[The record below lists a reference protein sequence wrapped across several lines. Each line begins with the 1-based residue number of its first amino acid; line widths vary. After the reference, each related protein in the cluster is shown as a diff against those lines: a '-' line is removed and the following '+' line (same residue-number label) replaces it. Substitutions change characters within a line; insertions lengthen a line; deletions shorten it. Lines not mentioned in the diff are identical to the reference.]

1 VSLPGAH
8 AGYAL
13 ALGLTI
19 ALEVPIVAAFYR
31 GRRRLMAAAC
41 ALATTATHLALHFA
55 FPRFLAPGA
64 ALLAGEVFATLAEAA
79 AYAAA
84 ARGGIGRA
92 LVASAV
98 ANSVSYGAGLLLF
111 R

>member
-1 VSLPGAH
+1 MSLPGPL
-8 AGYAL
+8 AGYVL

-19 ALEVPIVAAFYR
+19 ALEVPVVAGFYP
-31 GRRRLMAAAC
+31 GRRARLALVC
-41 ALATTATHLALHFA
+41 ALATTATHLALHFV
-55 FPRFLAPGA
+55 FPRFLAPRT

-84 ARGGIGRA
+84 ARRGIGRA

-98 ANSVSYGAGLLLF
+98 ANSVSYGAGFLLF
-111 R
+111 A